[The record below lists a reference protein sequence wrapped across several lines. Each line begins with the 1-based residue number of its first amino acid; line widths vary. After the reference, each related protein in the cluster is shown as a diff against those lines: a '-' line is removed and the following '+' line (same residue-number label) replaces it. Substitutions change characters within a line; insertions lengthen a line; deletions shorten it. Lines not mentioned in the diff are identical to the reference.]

1 MEEEEKA
8 GNWGEG
14 KRKLYEMVGSFL
26 NILHNFQDF
35 YEVQSE
41 GNMDWA
47 GKEQRRRKVVKQC
60 YDLNAKYIQK
70 QLDAMKKKVSG
81 ANLGL
86 YSAVESQVQSILAKY
101 LI

>member
-14 KRKLYEMVGSFL
+14 KKKLYEMVGYFL
-26 NILHNFQDF
+26 NILRNFQTF

-41 GNMDWA
+41 AIVDWN
-47 GKEQRRRKVVKQC
+47 GKEQKRRKVVKQC
-60 YDLNAKYIQK
+60 YDLNAKYIQR
-70 QLDAMKKKVSG
+70 QLDAMKKKVTG

-101 LI
+101 LV